1 MDKQMAIGRNL
12 IVATEQKAPDSFVT
26 TVTDTRRDE
35 LIDSKAATN
44 EQDALQDFDDMLTTY
59 ALPLQA
65 RFHGARMKKG
75 GHYTLVMLND
85 FGFPVAL
92 RFTFDHFTMNA
103 YAQYDDA
110 VCLFF
115 TPFGKRKI
123 RFLSLYAR
131 SFMLYD
137 GWREFPDNA
146 VWNITRSENGI
157 VARMSKYGCFDERYM
172 DDIKTLWPDFIS
184 AYDYANV
191 HRPAG
196 KAEPETAEPLP
207 DESFEITPGLT
218 YARESGFA
226 FVDMSPDDFAA
237 LYGSADE
244 SLPTEERLTR
254 ALRRATVASMA
265 HIDDEDGGTC
275 NFDSPVLDYE
285 SSGITKETA
294 KEAVKAAG
302 LSCYDWEKMLV
313 ITGCFSG
320 QGNRR
325 TKMAEA
331 FSKSLESSGL
341 AASMYYQ
348 MD

>member
-1 MDKQMAIGRNL
+1 MDKQMTVGRNL
-12 IVATEQKAPDSFVT
+12 NVRTEQKAPDSFVT
-26 TVTDTRRDE
+26 TVTDTRTNE
-35 LIDSKAATN
+35 LIDCKTACN

-75 GHYTLVMLND
+75 GRYTLVMLND

-92 RFTFDHFTMNA
+92 RLTFDHFTMDA

-115 TPFGKRKI
+115 TPFGKRKL
-123 RFLSLYAR
+123 RFLSVYAR
-131 SFMLYD
+131 SFLLYD

-146 VWNITRSENGI
+146 VWNITRSGNGI
-157 VARMSKYGCFDERYM
+157 VARMSKYASFDERYM
-172 DDIKTLWPDFIS
+172 DDIKTLWPDFLS
-184 AYDYANV
+184 AYDYA
-191 HRPAG
+191 RPKPQPVQPDPV
-196 KAEPETAEPLP
+196 KADEP
-207 DESFEITPGLT
+207 DEAFEIAPGLT
-218 YARESGFA
+218 YVRESGAA
-226 FVDMSPDDFAA
+226 FVDMSTDDFAA
-237 LYGSADE
+237 LYGGADAD
-244 SLPTEERLTR
+244 LPAEERLTR
-254 ALRRATVASMA
+254 ALRRATVACMA

-275 NFDSPVLDYE
+275 NFDSPVLDYAA
-285 SSGITKETA
+285 SGITKEDA
-294 KEAVKAAG
+294 KQAVKAAG

-331 FSKSLESSGL
+331 FSKSLEKSGL
-341 AASMYYQ
+341 TAAMYYQ